1 MTNTKKQLMTA
12 IAMLVVAALALGTS
26 TYAWFKANTDVKV
39 ESLSFTAQSVE
50 DVQIALISN
59 AWDGSLNGGA
69 NPTAAAFKTIISA
82 QDVATL
88 YASLDSG
95 SKTANLTTGA
105 LQPASTASLPT
116 FYKVADGDEA
126 WDLVGGDYKAKK
138 FAPVTTVVG
147 NDCVKAIPL
156 YIKSTSATSIYF
168 DTNNMSVLG
177 DATPAVR
184 IGFKAQGG
192 TDIIWA
198 PNSTGHIDNHRLT
211 TVGDADGITTAVNS
225 PAGTGS
231 IDTGVYKTA
240 LDPDTPIFSLAA
252 GEAKLLIVY
261 IWLEGCDEDC
271 VSGISAEDLTVN
283 LAFTSNHA

>member
-39 ESLSFTAQSVE
+39 ESMTFTAQSVE

-59 AWDGSLNGGA
+59 AWDGSLNGGT
-69 NPTAAAFKTIISA
+69 NPTAAAFKTIITA
-82 QDVATL
+82 QDVVDL
-88 YASLDSG
+88 YGSLDSG
-95 SKTANLTTGA
+95 NKTANLTTAA
-105 LQPASTASLPT
+105 LHPASTASLPT
-116 FYKVADGDEA
+116 FYKVADGDDA

-138 FAPVTTVVG
+138 FDSVTTVVG

-156 YIKSTSATSIYF
+156 FIKSTSAASIYF
-168 DTNNMSVLG
+168 DTSNTTVIG
-177 DATPAVR
+177 DASPAVR
-184 IGFKAQGG
+184 IGFKPQGG

-211 TVGDADGITTAVNS
+211 TVGDADGINTAVNS
-225 PAGTGS
+225 ATGTGS
-231 IDTGVYKTA
+231 IDAGVYKTT
-240 LDPDTPIFSLAA
+240 LSGDTPIFTLAA
-252 GEAKLLIVY
+252 GEARLLIVY